1 MRGSSSKRGES
12 GSRRPDSQKRA
23 DCVTNRNFIYFFNV
37 YDYTNLKTIS
47 VPKQASQ
54 ALKNK
59 DTLRGLVSINEAK
72 KSAPKN
78 LVVVIKKYWFLII
91 F

>member
-1 MRGSSSKRGES
+1 MRGSSSKRGEI
-12 GSRRPDSQKRA
+12 GSRRPDGRKRA

-47 VPKQASQ
+47 MPKQASQ

-59 DTLRGLVSINEAK
+59 DTLRGLESINEAK
-72 KSAPKN
+72 NQHQKIWQ
-78 LVVVIKKYWFLII
+78 L
-91 F
+91 

>member
-12 GSRRPDSQKRA
+12 DSRRPDGRKRA

-54 ALKNK
+54 ALKTR
-59 DTLRGLVSINEAK
+59 TLLEA
-72 KSAPKN
+72 
-78 LVVVIKKYWFLII
+78 WCQ
-91 F
+91 